1 MGMSGV
7 KFFGTPFSERKV
19 CADFQGA
26 FYKKPLEARFGTAVP
41 TYFDNIKNA
50 DFSAFFVVVISRGFR
65 PKPRTKDFL

>member
-1 MGMSGV
+1 MGMFGV

-41 TYFDNIKNA
+41 TVNDQ
-50 DFSAFFVVVISRGFR
+50 
-65 PKPRTKDFL
+65 